1 MLSEETI
8 HANWKIFAK
17 KVNEFNRPGLVEMY
31 GDLSARLIKAPA
43 SSTTYHHNA
52 FPGGYVDHV
61 LRVMLITEKL
71 YATWKAENADVDGF
85 TLDELLFVAL
95 NHDLGKIGF
104 PGEGNEHY
112 QFNDSEWHRR
122 NQGKVYKSNTNIP
135 FAEVPDLSIFLLQ
148 HYGVKITWNE
158 FLGIKVHDGLY
169 NNANKPY
176 LIAKSEGSKLK
187 NSLPVIIHHA
197 DHMATIIEHSL
208 WKLTGGEGPTMVSK
222 DINHKKTRIKK
233 MVNVDIDSGITTAI
247 NNIFE

>member
-1 MLSEETI
+1 MLSEDQI
-8 HANWKIFAK
+8 IQNWKTFT
-17 KVNEFNRPGLVEMY
+17 VMVHSFNRPGLVELY
-31 GDLSARLIKAPA
+31 TDLASRITKAPA

-61 LRVMLITEKL
+61 LRVIQIAEKL
-71 YATWKAENADVDGF
+71 YTTWKAENADVDGF

-169 NNANKPY
+169 NDANKPY

-197 DHMATIIEHSL
+197 DHMATIIEHAL
-208 WKLTGGEGPTMVSK
+208 WKLTGGEEPTMVSK

-233 MVNVDIDSGITTAI
+233 MVNIEVDSGITSAI